1 MLHTIQQ
8 EKDDEMKW
16 LRLAVLCGL
25 LLVVLVGCGDKDLQ
39 TVKVGEVTRSI
50 FYAPLYAAIE
60 EGYFE
65 KQGLQIELT
74 TIPGGDKTMTALLSD
89 GIDVALIGAE
99 TSIYVAGQHPNDPIV
114 NFAQLTQTDGTF
126 LVAREQNSYFSW
138 GNLKGSTFLVQRVGG
153 MPQMAGEFVL
163 KKNGIHPQQDLTL
176 IQNIDFA
183 NIANAFASGTGDYVQ
198 LFEPTASI
206 FEQQGI
212 GQIVASFGE
221 ELGAIPYTGF
231 MTKDST
237 LQADAF
243 ITSFTKALYEA
254 QKWVYEASAKDVA
267 QAISPYFEDT
277 DLALIEQVVERYRA
291 QKSYAENPVI
301 DEEEFQNLLD
311 VMTEA
316 GTLNQEVQYG
326 ELVNRSIADAVVK

>member
-1 MLHTIQQ
+1 M
-8 EKDDEMKW
+8 
-16 LRLAVLCGL
+16 
-25 LLVVLVGCGDKDLQ
+25 
-39 TVKVGEVTRSI
+39 TV
-50 FYAPLYAAIE
+50 
-60 EGYFE
+60 
-65 KQGLQIELT
+65 
-74 TIPGGDKTMTALLSD
+74 LLSD
-89 GIDVALIGAE
+89 GIDIALIGAE
-99 TSIYVAGQHPNDPIV
+99 TSIYVDGQHPNDPIV

-126 LVAREQNSYFSW
+126 LVARAQNGDFSW
-138 GNLKGSTFLVQRVGG
+138 ENLKGSTFLGQRVGG

-163 KKNGIHPQQDLTL
+163 KKNGINPQQDLTL

-206 FEQQGI
+206 FEQEGI

-237 LQADAF
+237 LQADEF
-243 ITSFTKALYEA
+243 ITSFTKAVYDA
-254 QKWVYEASAKDVA
+254 QKWVYEAPAKDVA

-277 DLALIEQVVERYRA
+277 ELALIEQVVERYRA

-301 DEEEFQNLLD
+301 DEDEFQNLLD

-316 GTLNQEVQYG
+316 GTLDHEVQYG
-326 ELVNRSIADAVVK
+326 KLVNRSIADAVVK